1 MFQLLL
7 KPYRHIFHYTVSS
20 LTQSLKI
27 RCKHNWSSFFFSPM
41 ISKDTKVSIWG
52 LVLLP
57 PGCYPASLAH
67 MEPSA
72 GLGLELPLTQYLHQ
86 PQEETRNGNK
96 LICLPINLCSEAGRD
111 GSDKQVPISRRILL
125 HLIRF
130 YSKLNFTSGFLPWQ
144 GDTGS
149 SAWFWYQ
156 PKQVI
161 QVHSSTQLENK
172 FL

>member
-27 RCKHNWSSFFFSPM
+27 SCKHNWSSFFFFSPM

-57 PGCYPASLAH
+57 PGCCPAGLAH

-72 GLGLELPLTQYLHQ
+72 GLVLELPRTQYLHQ
-86 PQEETRNGNK
+86 PQEETRNGSK
-96 LICLPINLCSEAGRD
+96 LICLPINLCSGAGRD
-111 GSDKQVPISRRILL
+111 RSDKQAPISRRSCCISCISFQSTTSHQDFSLGRETMAHLL
-125 HLIRF
+125 
-130 YSKLNFTSGFLPWQ
+130 GFGINP
-144 GDTGS
+144 
-149 SAWFWYQ
+149 
-156 PKQVI
+156 
-161 QVHSSTQLENK
+161 NR
-172 FL
+172 